1 MFPSYWEHILPV
13 ICVPRVAEP
22 ISIVICVSWV
32 GEHISPGICVPWAE
46 ERISLVICV
55 SRVRERISPN
65 ICAPQVGAQISLGIR
80 VSRVGE
86 HMSLVIWVSRVGER
100 ISLGIRVSRV
110 GEHMSLVIYVSSV
123 GERIPLAIWVKA
135 RSLKSR
141 KIGIFPKS
149 LVHGFDKNWQF
160 FHFYIL
166 GKIGQENVFHDILE
180 RKKKA
185 YVVYK
190 NKKFKKSKNWVFPKV
205 HSFGEK

>member
-1 MFPSYWEHILPV
+1 M
-13 ICVPRVAEP
+13 C
-22 ISIVICVSWV
+22 
-32 GEHISPGICVPWAE
+32 SPGRGTDITRDTCFQG
-46 ERISLVICV
+46 R
-55 SRVRERISPN
+55 
-65 ICAPQVGAQISLGIR
+65 
-80 VSRVGE
+80 E

-123 GERIPLAIWVKA
+123 GERIPLAIWVKT
-135 RSLKSR
+135 RSSKSR

-180 RKKKA
+180 SSKSRKTGSIVLVKNRHFFHLFIFGKVGWESVFHDILQREKA
-185 YVVYK
+185 FLDYK
-190 NKKFKKSKNWVFPKV
+190 NKKFKKLKKLGFLQWGSSMVLVKN
-205 HSFGEK
+205 